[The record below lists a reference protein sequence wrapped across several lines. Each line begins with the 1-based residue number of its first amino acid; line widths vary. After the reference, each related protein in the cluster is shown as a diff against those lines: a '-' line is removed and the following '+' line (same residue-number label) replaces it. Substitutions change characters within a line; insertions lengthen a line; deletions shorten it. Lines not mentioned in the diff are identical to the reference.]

1 MLPINKR
8 ISAYNHYN
16 YNNPK
21 YIVVHYVG
29 GQSSTAKNNVDYFYG
44 GDRQASA
51 HYFVDDT
58 SIWQSVEDNKGAW
71 HVGNTRTEVNNQ
83 NSIGIEMCC
92 MGANLMVTAKTEA
105 NTIELV
111 RYLMK
116 KYNIPIANVRTHY
129 EVSGKTKVCPNWS
142 ANNWARWNAF
152 KNKVVNGTTSAPSTP
167 PSSTQLYRIR
177 KTWADAKSQVGAYSN
192 LESAKSQCPTGY
204 SVFDSNGKCVYTKGT
219 TTTTVLYR
227 VKTANGTQLGAFGSL
242 DNAKKL
248 AQKKQAI
255 VYDNDGKVVVS
266 YVPTKKYLNLSP
278 NVASWRV
285 YPTNV
290 APIVVNACGSLAPK
304 TFGGLS
310 YEILANPQA
319 DVYTIMTSSFG
330 RVNIYAPRDNDSS
343 ITTYPL
349 Y

>member
-1 MLPINKR
+1 
-8 ISAYNHYN
+8 
-16 YNNPK
+16 
-21 YIVVHYVG
+21 
-29 GQSSTAKNNVDYFYG
+29 
-44 GDRQASA
+44 
-51 HYFVDDT
+51 
-58 SIWQSVEDNKGAW
+58 
-71 HVGNTRTEVNNQ
+71 
-83 NSIGIEMCC
+83 MCC
-92 MGANLMVTAKTEA
+92 MGANLMVTEKTEA

-111 RYLMK
+111 RYLME

-152 KNKVVNGTTSAPSTP
+152 KNKVVNGTASTPSNP

-177 KTWADAKSQVGAYSN
+177 KTWEDAKSQVGAYSN
-192 LESAKSQCPTGY
+192 LESAKAQCPTGY
-204 SVFDSNGKCVYTKGT
+204 SVFDNNGKCVYTKGT
-219 TTTTVLYR
+219 TTTTTLYK
-227 VKTANGTQLGAFGSL
+227 VKTADGTQLGAFSSL

-248 AQKKQAI
+248 AQEKQAI
-255 VYDNDGKVVVS
+255 VYDSNSKIVVS
-266 YVPTKKYLNLSP
+266 YASSKKYLNLSP

-285 YPTNV
+285 YPINV
-290 APIVVNACGSLAPK
+290 APIVANACGSLAPK

-330 RVNIYAPRDNDSS
+330 KVNIYAPRDNDSS